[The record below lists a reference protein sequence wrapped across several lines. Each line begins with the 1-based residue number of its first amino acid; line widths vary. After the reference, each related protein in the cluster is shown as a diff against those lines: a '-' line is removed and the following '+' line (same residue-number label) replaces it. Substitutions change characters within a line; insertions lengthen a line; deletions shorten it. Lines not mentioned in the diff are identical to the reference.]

1 MIIDIFSFNKID
13 RKIIIDEELKISNEQ
28 FNNKD
33 VLFPIEVNVK
43 GAISKD
49 NIDYNL
55 DLELT

>member
-33 VLFPIEVNVK
+33 VSFPIEVNVK